1 MRPTLQGKTLD
12 DVSCKNMV
20 TLPDFF
26 LADQLTSQ
34 VQAFRSLEFYICYY
48 GWGDYKKRL
57 NTCQDIDVYKA
68 FFFIVAAVPYWIR
81 LLQCLRRLYEER
93 DPRQG
98 FNGPKYLSAI
108 VAVCMRT
115 AYTLNRGSRWNLLAW
130 NASVIAVIFGN
141 YWDLVVDW
149 GLFQK
154 NSKNRWLRDKLLVP
168 HKSVYFAAMVS
179 NVLLRLVWMHTVLNF
194 SVPFLHIQT
203 LTALV
208 AVLEIIRRGIWN
220 FFRLVHDA
228 TKICIFHST
237 ESYTTQSYPLQSQPL
252 HAQASVYHEPNF
264 QSIAPQ
270 QQSSLEVTIKAL
282 MAEIENST
290 LMTTQSI
297 AELNHFQTQAI
308 SKLENQLEQ
317 LANRMREIEEED
329 IYSGSMVNPNW
340 QVASSDTAY
349 SSDEQEHIESTL
361 TLESRVIDEP
371 VSMSVEKILA
381 ESEKDNVCFGQGTFT
396 ESNHEDLDH
405 FTSNCN
411 IDEIEQI
418 RTLVDSAPWS
428 SIDQWISKGVCP
440 PHSLSPPHPFVMES
454 PDCELKSLSHKPID
468 RFLEPIEDNP
478 IGIHSHCDQ
487 AGAWIKVD
495 HSRDNSSVEW
505 DFVFG
510 AETPKHTHKILIQ
523 TLLFKQIFPWIC
535 TERNCGQ
542 VKTRNLWKLIGLADL
557 EEFW

>member
-1 MRPTLQGKTLD
+1 
-12 DVSCKNMV
+12 
-20 TLPDFF
+20 
-26 LADQLTSQ
+26 
-34 VQAFRSLEFYICYY
+34 
-48 GWGDYKKRL
+48 
-57 NTCQDIDVYKA
+57 
-68 FFFIVAAVPYWIR
+68 
-81 LLQCLRRLYEER
+81 
-93 DPRQG
+93 
-98 FNGPKYLSAI
+98 
-108 VAVCMRT
+108 
-115 AYTLNRGSRWNLLAW
+115 
-130 NASVIAVIFGN
+130 
-141 YWDLVVDW
+141 
-149 GLFQK
+149 
-154 NSKNRWLRDKLLVP
+154 
-168 HKSVYFAAMVS
+168 
-179 NVLLRLVWMHTVLNF
+179 
-194 SVPFLHIQT
+194 
-203 LTALV
+203 
-208 AVLEIIRRGIWN
+208 
-220 FFRLVHDA
+220 
-228 TKICIFHST
+228 
-237 ESYTTQSYPLQSQPL
+237 
-252 HAQASVYHEPNF
+252 
-264 QSIAPQ
+264 
-270 QQSSLEVTIKAL
+270 
-282 MAEIENST
+282 
-290 LMTTQSI
+290 MTTQSI

-340 QVASSDTAY
+340 QVVASDTAY
-349 SSDEQEHIESTL
+349 SSDEREHIESTL

-381 ESEKDNVCFGQGTFT
+381 ESEKDNVCFGQVTFT

-418 RTLVDSAPWS
+418 RTLVDYAPWS

-495 HSRDNSSVEW
+495 QRKYDNNNYFVREIQLMQRRDVEPST
-505 DFVFG
+505 VTI
-510 AETPKHTHKILIQ
+510 ERRLHKILYH
-523 TLLFKQIFPWIC
+523 FKSLISRRIC

-557 EEFW
+557 EDFW